1 MEEVSNNIEQEIL
14 NIFKNQ
20 QKDRVNKLK
29 HLNELIIKGQTL
41 FTGSSLMEHFP
52 INELLMSRGIN
63 KIIYNR
69 GVGGFTTNDFLEH
82 MDEMIFKIEPSKIF
96 INIGTNDIG
105 GVNYSLEKLIKNY
118 EIILNKIRI
127 KLPNAKVYVMA
138 YHPINE
144 VAKIPEN
151 DWERNAF
158 ITRNNENI
166 RIANKAI
173 KELAKKVDY
182 EYIDVNEG
190 LTDKEGRLKKEYTVE
205 GVHMYAN
212 AYNVILD
219 NMMKY
224 L

>member
-118 EIILNKIRI
+118 EIILLYYYKHNFHAS
-127 KLPNAKVYVMA
+127 L
-138 YHPINE
+138 
-144 VAKIPEN
+144 
-151 DWERNAF
+151 
-158 ITRNNENI
+158 
-166 RIANKAI
+166 
-173 KELAKKVDY
+173 L
-182 EYIDVNEG
+182 
-190 LTDKEGRLKKEYTVE
+190 
-205 GVHMYAN
+205 
-212 AYNVILD
+212 
-219 NMMKY
+219 
-224 L
+224 